1 MALLLK
7 RLMFQ
12 AIKADS
18 TLVGRCLRKPT
29 VQPDLAQ
36 PCLTT
41 STPKLL
47 YLISAKGFSTV
58 GDTRGERKQKRK
70 DAFTNTGRKISER
83 VIRVLD
89 EKGSDLGMMHR
100 ADVIRLMDKQDLRL
114 VQRNASSEP
123 PEYQLMTGAQIH
135 QERLRLREQEK
146 AKPKTGP
153 TVTKELILS
162 SNIGQ
167 HDLETKSKQI
177 QQWIERKYHVQV
189 TIKRGKDAE
198 QPGSERDEIFNQI
211 LQTMPGVATF
221 SSRPKAIRG
230 GTASMCVFRHLSK
243 KEEKAFRESQ
253 ESQTRDTLSKD
264 DRNSSE
270 SDGLSQ

>member
-1 MALLLK
+1 MALLKKL
-7 RLMFQ
+7 LLQ
-12 AIKADS
+12 AIKTNS
-18 TLVGRCLRKPT
+18 TLVSSCVRKAT
-29 VQPDLAQ
+29 VKPERAQ
-36 PCLTT
+36 LCLTA

-47 YLISAKGFSTV
+47 YLIPARGFSTV
-58 GDTRGERKQKRK
+58 GDTHGDRKQKRK

-89 EKGSDLGMMHR
+89 EKGDDLGMMHR
-100 ADVIRLMDKQDLRL
+100 ADVIRLMDKQNLRL

-123 PEYQLMTGAQIH
+123 PEYQLMTGGQIH
-135 QERLRLREQEK
+135 QERLRIREQEK

-153 TVTKELILS
+153 AVTKELIFS

-177 QQWIERKYHVQV
+177 QQWIEKKYHVQV
-189 TIKRGKDAE
+189 TVKKGKDAE
-198 QPGSERDEIFNQI
+198 QPGSEMGEIFNQI
-211 LQTMPGVATF
+211 LQTMRGVATF
-221 SSRPKAIRG
+221 SSKPIAVRG

-253 ESQTRDTLSKD
+253 ESQTRDTLSTD
-264 DRNSSE
+264 NRNSNE
-270 SDGLSQ
+270 SNGLSQ